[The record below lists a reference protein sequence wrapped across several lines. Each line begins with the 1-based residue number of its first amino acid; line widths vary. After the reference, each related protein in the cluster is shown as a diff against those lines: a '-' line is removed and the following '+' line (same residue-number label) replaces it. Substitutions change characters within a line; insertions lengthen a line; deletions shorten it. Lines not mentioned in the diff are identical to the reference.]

1 MIETEITILINRKSD
16 FEQIRQIVIDKK
28 LQAPIYI
35 FEYENHYKMELI
47 SDYEEWEL
55 DSELLKNFPEYEF
68 SSDLERGRKEIRL
81 QISRYQSGL
90 STDSWGRPPENPIN
104 ETKYLIRKSNDK
116 PERFNPQIKVLFEDK
131 EQYYYINIINGI
143 NKTSGEKGFL
153 LLNDFKNR
161 NKEND
166 AEILKD
172 RLYKSPIDA
181 FQSGYYKIKELA
193 NRDFEEYLENK
204 KKELREQ
211 HKVPRKIVRD
221 FINSCNKSD
230 NEGILENLDE
240 KVIFEKIDNW
250 QTKLKIE
257 GINDFKEYIKSPT
270 QDLCARNFKIRSSWN
285 CSLPIITIGV
295 KFLTSPTSKE
305 HQENNL
311 LQYWQI
317 RFVLKNE
324 KIVEIIVE
332 TRI

>member
-1 MIETEITILINRKSD
+1 MIETEITILINKKTDLES
-16 FEQIRQIVIDKK
+16 IRQIVIDKRI
-28 LQAPIYI
+28 QVPIYI
-35 FEYENHYKMELI
+35 FEYENHYRIEI
-47 SDYEEWEL
+47 VSDYEEWEL
-55 DSELLKNFPEYEF
+55 DSELLKIFPEYEF

-90 STDSWGRPPENPIN
+90 STDSWGRPPENTIN
-104 ETKYLIRKSNDK
+104 ETKYLIKKSNDK
-116 PERFNPQIKVLFEDK
+116 PERFSPQIKVLFEDS

-161 NKEND
+161 NDEND

-181 FQSGYYKIKELA
+181 FHSGYHKMKEQV
-193 NRDFEEYLENK
+193 NRDFEEYIENK

-230 NEGILENLDE
+230 IDGIFVNLDE

-250 QTKLKIE
+250 QTKLKID
-257 GINDFKEYIKSPT
+257 GINEFKEYIKSPT
-270 QDLCARNFKIRSSWN
+270 QDLCARDFKIRSSWN

-295 KFLTSPTSKE
+295 KFSPSPPNKE

-317 RFVLKNE
+317 RFVLKND
-324 KIVEIIVE
+324 KIVGIIVE
-332 TRI
+332 NRI